1 MDIELLFKIVNASVM
16 PAWVLMMIG
25 PRWLITRVLVHSY
38 LYPFV
43 LGIVYAAIIIPS
55 FLQGGEGDMMSVAG
69 LQVGFQNGLVLVG
82 AWVHYLI
89 FDMFVGAWESRDAQ
103 KLGISH
109 WLLLPCL
116 FFTLMLGPV
125 GLMLY
130 LVIRYFHTRKLSIA

>member
-1 MDIELLFKIVNASVM
+1 MDVELLFKIVNTSIL
-16 PAWVLMMIG
+16 PAWLLMMFG
-25 PRWLITRVLVHSY
+25 PRWVITRLVVHSY

-43 LGIVYAAIIIPS
+43 LGVVYAAIIIPS
-55 FLQGGEGDMMSVAG
+55 FISGGEGGMASVAE

-89 FDMFVGAWESRDAQ
+89 FDMFIGAWESRDAQ

-109 WLLLPCL
+109 WLLVPCL
-116 FFTLMLGPV
+116 IFTLMLGPV

-130 LVIRYFHTRKLSIA
+130 LIIRYFHTKKLSIA